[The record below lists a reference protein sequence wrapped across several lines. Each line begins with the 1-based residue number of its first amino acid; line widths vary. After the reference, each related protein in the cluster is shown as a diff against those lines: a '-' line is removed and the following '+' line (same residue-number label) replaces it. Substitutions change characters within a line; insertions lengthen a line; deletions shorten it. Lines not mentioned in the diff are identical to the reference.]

1 MNKPSGHNFQ
11 YEIENRV
18 KKCGWK
24 TFPEE
29 SYIDN
34 VELKPRSNDFIAL
47 QERVKTNPRGNQLA
61 LVVECKYL
69 PSNVGVYTRQNPKDE
84 EAYFI
89 DGYNKIDL
97 FQDKSKF
104 HFFHFL
110 LPLIFFFQKD
120 KPHDSSNKLLLREI
134 FL

>member
-110 LPLIFFFQKD
+110 NAVTNITREQDKKD
-120 KPHDSSNKLLLREI
+120 NLALE
-134 FL
+134 